1 MKRNLFPFAAVCG
14 MEKPKEAILLTLV
27 NPFAGG
33 LLLSGEK
40 GTGKSTLVRSAREL
54 LADARYRHAGGNGY
68 CPLLL

>member
-1 MKRNLFPFAAVCG
+1 

-54 LADARYRHAGGNGY
+54 LADAPWIEARID
-68 CPLLL
+68 